1 MTSLTMNNKSK
12 LSPYKILNIVSISKS
27 SIVIL
32 QRTCWKKQGVICLE
46 ISAVWTKHGFYSMFR
61 KHIVNTFL
69 YTITSFKSSS
79 GRPPRLQNPLRC
91 ARNQQP
97 CYFLLSP
104 GPIFPL
110 NTKSFNYVFEY
121 KKIEPG
127 KQKDSVVSTIS
138 HLYTRGLIFQVAYT
152 VPMFAKALHC
162 RFFISHYNRKVDI
175 V

>member
-1 MTSLTMNNKSK
+1 
-12 LSPYKILNIVSISKS
+12 
-27 SIVIL
+27 
-32 QRTCWKKQGVICLE
+32 
-46 ISAVWTKHGFYSMFR
+46 MFR

-175 V
+175 VQHQSTTSELRISITKHILNSQMLFKEKFLNI